1 LSFKIMSIFI
11 NSKSEYR
18 KAKSAGY
25 AIGAFNT
32 SNLEITQAICEAAKE
47 MRAPVIIQTT
57 PSAIEYAGLEQ
68 IFDIVKNEIESQK
81 ISATIHLDHG
91 KDFGITKKC
100 IDIGYQSVMIDG
112 SYLDHDENI
121 HLTKRVVNLAAEHG
135 ICVEAEIG
143 RISKEEG
150 GKLSHKGAKTNPK
163 EAKEFV
169 ERTGIDILAVSV
181 GNEHGAPKG
190 ERLDLELLEEI
201 SKTVNIPLV
210 IHGSSGLSRVD
221 IKEAIVLGV
230 VKFNID
236 TNIRHAFSESVEES
250 KSDDPR
256 EMMTAGKEAVK
267 QLVANYIELF
277 GTERR

>member
-1 LSFKIMSIFI
+1 MSIFF
-11 NSKSEYR
+11 NSKQEYQ
-18 KAKSAGY
+18 KARSGGY

-47 MRAPVIIQTT
+47 MKAPVIIQTT
-57 PSAIEYAGLEQ
+57 PSAMEYAGPKQ

-81 ISATIHLDHG
+81 ISGAIHLDHG
-91 KDFGITKKC
+91 KDFGLAKKC

-121 HLTKRVVNLAAEHG
+121 HLTERVVNLAAEHG
-135 ICVEAEIG
+135 VCVEAEIG

-150 GKLSHKGAKTNPK
+150 GKLSRKGAKTDPS

-190 ERLDLELLEEI
+190 ERLDLGLLEEI

-210 IHGSSGLSRVD
+210 IHGSSGLSRND

-236 TNIRHAFSESVEES
+236 TNIRHVFSESVESS

-267 QLVANYIELF
+267 QLVVEYIELF
-277 GTERR
+277 GTAGK